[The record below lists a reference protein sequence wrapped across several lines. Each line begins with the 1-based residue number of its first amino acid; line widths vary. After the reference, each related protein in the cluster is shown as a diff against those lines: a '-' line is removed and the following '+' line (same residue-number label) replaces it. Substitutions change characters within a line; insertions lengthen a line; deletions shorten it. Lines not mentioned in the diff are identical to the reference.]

1 MVFTL
6 YWNDMGGEMCKCEN
20 ATSFDECANVQ
31 MCKCA
36 NVQMC
41 KCANV
46 QMCKCANGRLLLLVA
61 LAANVLCY

>member
-41 KCANV
+41 E
-46 QMCKCANGRLLLLVA
+46 CANGRLLLLVA
-61 LAANVLCY
+61 FAANVLCY